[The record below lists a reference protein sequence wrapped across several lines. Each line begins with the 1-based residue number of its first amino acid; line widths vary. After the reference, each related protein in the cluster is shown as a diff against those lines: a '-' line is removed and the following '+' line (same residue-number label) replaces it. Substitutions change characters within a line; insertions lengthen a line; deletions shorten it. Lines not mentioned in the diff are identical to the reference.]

1 MRHSRLGL
9 VVCLFIIFTLPL
21 WAQKE
26 SFSNYATPQLRSDKL
41 GTPEHLRTY
50 VVEGKLRLE
59 FTGCST
65 IALENN
71 SEVRIRQTTGENI

>member
-26 SFSNYATPQLRSDKL
+26 SFSNYATTQLRSDKL
-41 GTPEHLRTY
+41 GDPGAFADLC
-50 VVEGKLRLE
+50 G
-59 FTGCST
+59 
-65 IALENN
+65 
-71 SEVRIRQTTGENI
+71 